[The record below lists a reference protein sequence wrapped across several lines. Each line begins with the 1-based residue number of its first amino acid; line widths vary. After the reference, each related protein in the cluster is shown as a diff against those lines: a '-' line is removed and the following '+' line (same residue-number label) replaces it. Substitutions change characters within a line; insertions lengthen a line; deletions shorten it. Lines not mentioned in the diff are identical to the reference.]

1 MYVKIFQYAVH
12 KINVD
17 INECAIGT
25 DNCDAHAV
33 CTNTIGSFTC
43 ACRSGYRGNGL
54 ACSGNLNQQ
63 LINIYI

>member
-1 MYVKIFQYAVH
+1 MLFMH
-12 KINVD
+12 TD

-25 DNCDAHAV
+25 DACDAHAV

-43 ACRSGYRGNGL
+43 TCRSGYRGNGL

-63 LINIYI
+63 GLYIIVMHL